1 MVFAALPESRRYNRR
16 MAAVA
21 DPRLPELIELPHL
34 NASDLDPL
42 LAEEIGVWQRQF
54 AWDFRP
60 SADLLRRFLQTRSL
74 YGYALRADGEIGG
87 YAYHVCEGHKGLIGD
102 FYLRSEL
109 ISPGNEALLLGGV
122 VQSLISTPG
131 VRRIES
137 QLMML
142 RTASSQQLPFG
153 RYLKRHDR
161 LFMQIQRDAAL
172 NLRINPPSVNIV
184 FLPWAE
190 RFQED
195 IARVVAGSYK
205 GHVDSEINDQY
216 RSIPGAR
223 HFLTNIVRFP
233 GCGRFSPPASIIAVD
248 QVSRRICGVCLSSL
262 VSADSGHITQLCVL
276 PAIRRARLGYELL
289 RLALLRLAELGCTSM
304 SLTVTCSNVEA
315 IRLYESA
322 GFRAIA
328 TFPALVWEGF

>member
-1 MVFAALPESRRYNRR
+1 

-34 NASDLDPL
+34 DASSLEPL
-42 LAEEIGVWQRQF
+42 FAEEIGIWQRQF
-54 AWDFRP
+54 DWDFRP
-60 SADLLRRFLQTRSL
+60 SADLLRRFLQSRSL

-87 YAYHVCEGHKGLIGD
+87 YSYYVCEGHKGLIGD

-109 ISPGNEALLLGGV
+109 ASPGNEALLLGGV

-142 RTASSQQLPFG
+142 RAASPQYIPFG

-161 LFMQIQRDAAL
+161 LFMRIRRDAVS
-172 NLRINPPSVNIV
+172 NLRTRPPAVNV
-184 FLPWAE
+184 TFLPWAE

-216 RSIPGAR
+216 RTVPGAR

-233 GCGRFSPPASIIAVD
+233 GCGRFSPPASLVAVD
-248 QVSRRICGVCLSSL
+248 QLTRRICGICLSSL
-262 VSADSGHITQLCVL
+262 VSAESGHITQLCVL
-276 PAIRRARLGYELL
+276 PAVRGAGLGYEML

-304 SLTVTCSNVEA
+304 SLTVTCSNLEA

-322 GFRAIA
+322 GFRSVA

>member
-1 MVFAALPESRRYNRR
+1 MAAL
-16 MAAVA
+16 A
-21 DPRLPELIELPHL
+21 DARLPELIELPHVNGSEL
-34 NASDLDPL
+34 EPL
-42 LAEEIGVWQRQF
+42 LDEEIGVWNRQF

-60 SADLLRRFLQTRSL
+60 SADLLLRFMQTRSL
-74 YGYALRADGEIGG
+74 YGCALRVDGEIVG
-87 YAYHVCEGHKGLIGD
+87 YAYYVCEGHKGLIGD
-102 FYLRSEL
+102 LYVRPAFA
-109 ISPGNEALLLGGV
+109 SPANEGLLLGGV
-122 VQSLISTPG
+122 VQALISTPG

-142 RTASSQQLPFG
+142 RTASCQQLPFG

-161 LFMQIQRDAAL
+161 LFMQIRREAAF
-172 NLRINPPSVNIV
+172 NLRVGSPAISAA

-205 GHVDSEINDQY
+205 GHVDAEINDQY
-216 RSIPGAR
+216 RNIPGAR

-233 GCGRFSPPASIIAVD
+233 GCGRFSPAASIVAVD
-248 QVSRRICGVCLSSL
+248 QASRRVCGVCLSSL
-262 VSADSGHITQLCVL
+262 VSAESGHITQLCVL
-276 PAIRRARLGYELL
+276 PAVRRARLGYELL
-289 RLALLRLAELGCTSM
+289 RLALLRLTELGCDSA
-304 SLTVTCSNVEA
+304 SLTVTCSNVDA

-322 GFRAIA
+322 GFRLIT